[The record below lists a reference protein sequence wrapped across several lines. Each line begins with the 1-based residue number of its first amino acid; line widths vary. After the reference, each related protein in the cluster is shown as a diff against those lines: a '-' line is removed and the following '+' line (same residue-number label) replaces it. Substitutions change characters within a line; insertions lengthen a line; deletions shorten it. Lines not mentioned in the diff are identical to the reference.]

1 MPSNHGDPMRPENS
15 ETDSAS
21 ANWSFDPDAL
31 NAAALGLL
39 AENDQSEDPESSG
52 NETFARNL
60 EAIALRSPLIAKR
73 LQSVA
78 PRQDLN
84 FLDTA
89 DGVPSATLPTTSGVV
104 ALASKR
110 RPLAEAKTIA
120 ESVDLETHGGIVVL
134 GFALGYHAKAL
145 AERMGTNGV
154 VIIYEPDL
162 ALLRAV
168 LERIDHSD
176 WIRELPVTFLNDE
189 QSSGEMAAATR
200 GLEAPLSIGIEL
212 VDHAPSRNR
221 LGDRASTFSATFAE
235 VTNAMRTQVVTT
247 LVQSDVTLRNLM
259 LNAEAYLRC
268 PGIADLKNAASGH
281 AAVVVSAGPSLERNL
296 HLLADPAVRERVVV
310 IAVQTVLRPMLSR
323 GIRPDFVTA
332 LDYHEISTRFYEGLT
347 EADLEGITLVAE
359 PKVNPAVLDAF
370 PGAIRLVRDEA
381 LEQLF
386 GPTRTDDDHL
396 TPGATVAHLAYYLAR
411 HLGCDPAILIGQ
423 DLGFTD
429 GQYYASGAAI
439 HDVWAP
445 ELNPF
450 RSLEMFEWERIAR
463 GKTKLIQRTDHL
475 NRPIYTDQ
483 QMATYLSQ
491 FEREFAADTE
501 KGLAIIDATEGGV
514 AKRGTIAQPLARA
527 LEEHAPSHLPPL
539 NLPTA
544 QRASK
549 PVPKSLHTIIESI
562 LSDSR
567 AIARN
572 SRETQKLLNR
582 IADLQDQPGETARIN
597 TLVRQIHAIR
607 DEVTK
612 REPAYSLVQRLNQ
625 TGTFQRFKSDRLL
638 KLNPPTTEIERQK
651 RQVQR
656 DALNVGWIADMAGVL
671 EELASDT
678 LAALDGQPKRTRPRP
693 IAEDASA
700 PRSRIK
706 PTVLALITADT
717 PRSRDGLAR
726 TLDRLMQSGA
736 QITPIILTDREAE
749 AREALASTPHASTE
763 IFTVEPDPVEAAWHR
778 RTARARAWSS
788 SCWRGGL
795 GGASVYDQCLRL
807 DAATTLV
814 DHRNADAAL
823 ILDGAW
829 TDLDPELV
837 AQLTERHAESPE
849 DRPLVFTQAAPGLAP
864 CLLSA
869 SGLQRLAEMRAKC
882 SRFATIG
889 GILSYIPSAAASDAI
904 AGEGCVKV
912 SAQQR
917 DASPS
922 AIIHPIQLT
931 IEPTGAPTNT
941 RGGLRRNWFPD
952 FDPSEPIS
960 LDTVERLIAEHASPD
975 RPIALTLACRGGSSV
990 AGDPIRHP
998 RFIDLMDHLRTD
1010 ERIGFI
1016 HIRTDLSGEIDD
1028 QIMSTI
1034 ATADVVS
1041 IDLLAQTEAT
1051 YARIS
1056 GNDGSLQSVLD
1067 NAQRLNQ
1074 IIQSERTEGPLGVK
1088 APPERWIV
1096 PRITRCDDTYTE
1108 IEGFYDH
1115 WLGILGHAVID
1126 PLPRAI
1132 EDQRI
1137 APLRLPALARQRAES
1152 ALAFNAAGNRI

>member
-1 MPSNHGDPMRPENS
+1 MPSNHGDPMRPQNTPPE
-15 ETDSAS
+15 SAS
-21 ANWSFDPDAL
+21 ADWSFDADAL

-39 AENDQSEDPESSG
+39 AEEEPSAGPDGAGHEILS
-52 NETFARNL
+52 RNL
-60 EAIALRSPLIAKR
+60 EAIALRSPRIAKR
-73 LQSVA
+73 LDTVS
-78 PRQDLN
+78 PRRDLT
-84 FLDTA
+84 FLETA
-89 DGVPSATLPTTSGVV
+89 DGVPSATLPATSGIV

-120 ESVDLETHGGIVVL
+120 DSVDLESHGGIVVL
-134 GFALGYHAKAL
+134 GFALGYHAKAI

-154 VIIYEPDL
+154 VIVYEPDL
-162 ALLRAV
+162 ALLKAV
-168 LERIDHSD
+168 MERIDHSD
-176 WIRELPVTFLNDE
+176 WIRKLPVTFLNDE
-189 QSSGEMAAATR
+189 QSSGEMAAATK

-212 VDHAPSRNR
+212 VEHAPSRDR
-221 LGDRASTFSATFAE
+221 LGDRASTFGATFAE
-235 VTNAMRTQVVTT
+235 VTSAMRTQVVTT
-247 LVQSDVTLRNLM
+247 LMQSDVTLRNLM

-268 PGIADLKNAASGH
+268 PGIADLKNTAAGR

-296 HLLADPAVRERVVV
+296 HLLAEPTVRERVVV

-347 EADLEGITLVAE
+347 ADDLEGITLVAE

-370 PGAIRLVRDEA
+370 PGAMRLVRDEV

-396 TPGATVAHLAYYLAR
+396 TPGATVAHLAYYFAR

-475 NRPIYTDQ
+475 DRPIYTDQ

-501 KGLAIIDATEGGV
+501 NGLTIIDATEGGV
-514 AKRGTIAQPLARA
+514 SKRCTIAKPLAKA
-527 LEEHAPSHLPPL
+527 LQEYASADLSPLDLPKLEH
-539 NLPTA
+539 TG
-544 QRASK
+544 K
-549 PVPKSLHTIIESI
+549 PVSASLRKTLESI
-562 LSDSR
+562 R
-567 AIARN
+567 ADAKAIGRR

-582 IADLQDQPGETARIN
+582 IADLQVQPNSTAKIN
-597 TLVRQIHAIR
+597 LLVRQIHSIR

-612 REPAYSLVQRLNQ
+612 REPAYALVQRLNQ
-625 TGTFQRFKSDRLL
+625 TGTFQRFKADRLL
-638 KLNPPTTEIERQK
+638 KLNPPTSEMERQK
-651 RQVQR
+651 REVQR

-671 EELASDT
+671 EELATDT
-678 LAALDGQPKRTRPRP
+678 LASLDGQPKRTRPRP
-693 IAEDASA
+693 IVQDTAPTGAGNPLTILALVNADS
-700 PRSRIK
+700 PRSR
-706 PTVLALITADT
+706 A
-717 PRSRDGLAR
+717 GLAH
-726 TLDRLMQSGA
+726 TLDRLTRA
-736 QITPIILTDREAE
+736 NTALHPVILTDSETETRAALSGTAHANAE
-749 AREALASTPHASTE
+749 IVTLAD
-763 IFTVEPDPVEAAWHR
+763 DPIEAAWRR
-778 RTARARAWSS
+778 RTARARAWASS
-788 SCWRGGL
+788 SWRGGL
-795 GGASVYDQCLRL
+795 GGASVYDECLRL
-807 DAATTLV
+807 DAALQLMV
-814 DHRNADAAL
+814 NRSADAAL

-829 TDLDPELV
+829 TTLDPSLV
-837 AQLTERHAESPE
+837 SRIIERHAEAPE
-849 DRPLVFTQAAPGLAP
+849 DRPVVFTQAAPGLAP

-869 SGLQRLAEMRAKC
+869 SGLQRLAEMRAKA

-889 GILSYIPSAAASDAI
+889 GILSYIPSAAASDPI
-904 AGEGCVKV
+904 AGEGCVKI
-912 SAQQR
+912 SPEQR
-917 DASPS
+917 DSISGAAFEPI
-922 AIIHPIQLT
+922 AIT
-931 IEPTGAPTNT
+931 IEPTAKPTNT
-941 RGGLRRNWFPD
+941 RGGLRRSWYPGIE
-952 FDPSEPIS
+952 PVEPIT
-960 LDTVERLIAEHASPD
+960 LEAVEQILARHAETD

-990 AGDPIRHP
+990 AGDPIQHP
-998 RFIDLMDHLRTD
+998 RFVEMIDRLRQD
-1010 ERIGFI
+1010 ARVGFI
-1016 HIRTDLSGEIDD
+1016 HVRTDLAGPIDD
-1028 QIMSTI
+1028 DTMAAL

-1041 IDLLAQTEAT
+1041 IDLLAQTEAV

-1056 GNDGSLQSVLD
+1056 GNDCTLQSVLD

-1074 IIQSERTEGPLGVK
+1074 ILQSDRVEGAQGVK

-1132 EDQRI
+1132 EGQRI
-1137 APLRLPALARQRAES
+1137 APLRVPALAAHR
-1152 ALAFNAAGNRI
+1152 AAGDFSYTASGHRI